1 MITKAV
7 RIRLHKSS
15 FGSAASLFLLAIS
28 VLPFTNQ
35 PVPGAET
42 KLDDA
47 NKAWQA
53 VEEASRSPTP
63 PAEWRTTRPSQ
74 EEILKFRD
82 SQGKLAGEAADK
94 AKDFYTRFPKHDKA
108 DDARKKEYEL
118 TAFAVQLG
126 NTNRFARLEVLQNE
140 RLKDPKLSEDER
152 FELRAQMVQMAAM
165 RKQSEGE
172 SVMLAEFEKG
182 VRALQKDFPKRKEV
196 FSMLLEV
203 VSNSEGEKAC
213 QVAQEIIDSAAPT
226 EVKNEARKLLKKME
240 AVGKPLPIKFTAV
253 DGRKVDLTQMPGKV
267 VLVDFWATW
276 CGPCVAE
283 LPNVKAA
290 YDKLHP
296 KGFEIVGINFDKE
309 KDKLEKFVAEKKMAW
324 PQYFDG
330 KGWEN
335 VIGQE
340 YGINS
345 IPAMWL
351 VDKRGDLRDVNGRD
365 GLADKVEKLLAE

>member
-1 MITKAV
+1 M
-7 RIRLHKSS
+7 
-15 FGSAASLFLLAIS
+15 
-28 VLPFTNQ
+28 
-35 PVPGAET
+35 
-42 KLDDA
+42 
-47 NKAWQA
+47 
-53 VEEASRSPTP
+53 
-63 PAEWRTTRPSQ
+63 
-74 EEILKFRD
+74 KFRE

-94 AKDFYTRFPKHDKA
+94 AKDFYTRFPKHEKA

-118 TAFAVQLG
+118 TAFAAQLG
-126 NTNRFARLEVLQNE
+126 NTNRLARLDVLQKE
-140 RLKDPKLSEDER
+140 RLADPKLSEEER

-172 SVMLAEFEKG
+172 PAMLAEFEKG
-182 VRALQKDFPKRKEV
+182 VRELQKDFPKREEV
-196 FSMLLEV
+196 YGMLLEV
-203 VSNSEGEKAC
+203 ASNSEGDKAR
-213 QVAQEIIDSAAPT
+213 QVAQEIIDSPAPNGA
-226 EVKNEARKLLKKME
+226 KDDARKLLKKME

-253 DGRKVDLTQMPGKV
+253 DGRKGDLTQMAGKV

-290 YDKLHP
+290 YDKLHA
-296 KGFEIVGINFDKE
+296 KGFEIVGISFDKE
-309 KDKLEKFVAEKKMAW
+309 KDRLEKFVAEKKMAW

-330 KGWEN
+330 KYWEN

-351 VDKRGDLRDVNGRD
+351 VDKKGNLRDTNARA
-365 GLADKVEKLLAE
+365 GLAEKVEKMLAE

>member
-1 MITKAV
+1 MNMKRMFSLPCQCLFRFVA
-7 RIRLHKSS
+7 LLSCLALS
-15 FGSAASLFLLAIS
+15 FLA
-28 VLPFTNQ
+28 FTNQ
-35 PVPGAET
+35 PTVAAEP

-47 NKAWQA
+47 DKAWQA
-53 VEEASRSPTP
+53 VEKASRPPSP
-63 PAEWRTTRPSQ
+63 PAEWRTARPSE
-74 EEILKFRD
+74 EEIMKFRG

-94 AKDFYTRFPKHDKA
+94 AKDFYMRFPKHDKA

-126 NTNRFARLEVLQNE
+126 NTNRLARLDVLQKE
-140 RLKDPKLSEDER
+140 RLNDPKLSEDER
-152 FELRAQMVQMAAM
+152 FELRAQMVQLAAM
-165 RKQSEGE
+165 GRQSEGE
-172 SVMLAEFEKG
+172 AVMMAEFEKG
-182 VRALQKDFPKRKEV
+182 VRALQKDFPKREEIYAMLVEV
-196 FSMLLEV
+196 A
-203 VSNSEGEKAC
+203 SNSEGDKAR
-213 QVAQEIIDSAAPT
+213 QVAREIIESAAPNQT
-226 EVKNEARKLLKKME
+226 KDEARKLLKKLE

-253 DGRKVDLTQMPGKV
+253 DGRKVDLTQMAGKV

-283 LPNVKAA
+283 LLNVKAA

-296 KGFEIVGINFDKE
+296 KGFEIVGISFDKE

-330 KGWEN
+330 KYWEN

-351 VDKRGDLRDVNGRD
+351 IDKKGNLRDVNGRD
-365 GLADKVEKLLAE
+365 GLAGKVEKLLVE

>member
-1 MITKAV
+1 MKTTLSTPC
-7 RIRLHKSS
+7 RPSFRLLTLLC
-15 FGSAASLFLLAIS
+15 FAAMSCLMSVNQSLIA
-28 VLPFTNQ
+28 
-35 PVPGAET
+35 AET
-42 KLDDA
+42 QLDDA
-47 NKAWQA
+47 DKAWQA
-53 VEEASRSPTP
+53 VEQASRPPTP

-74 EEILKFRD
+74 EEIMKFRE

-140 RLKDPKLSEDER
+140 RLKDPKLGDDER
-152 FELRAQMVQMAAM
+152 FELRTQMLQMAAM

-172 SVMLAEFEKG
+172 AAMMAEFEKG
-182 VRALQKDFPKRKEV
+182 VRVLQKDFPKRDEV
-196 FSMLLEV
+196 YGMLLEV
-203 VSNSEGEKAC
+203 ASSSEGDKAR
-213 QVAQEIIDSAAPT
+213 QIAQEIVNGAAPT
-226 EVKNEARKLLKKME
+226 EIKDEARKLLKKME
-240 AVGKPLPIKFTAV
+240 AVGKPLPISFTAV

-296 KGFEIVGINFDKE
+296 KGFEIVGISFDQEKE
-309 KDKLEKFVAEKKMAW
+309 KLVKFVAEKKMAW

-335 VIGQE
+335 AFGKE
-340 YGINS
+340 YGISS

-351 VDKRGDLRDVNGRD
+351 VDKKGNLRDVNGRD
-365 GLADKVEKLLAE
+365 GLAAKVEKLLAE